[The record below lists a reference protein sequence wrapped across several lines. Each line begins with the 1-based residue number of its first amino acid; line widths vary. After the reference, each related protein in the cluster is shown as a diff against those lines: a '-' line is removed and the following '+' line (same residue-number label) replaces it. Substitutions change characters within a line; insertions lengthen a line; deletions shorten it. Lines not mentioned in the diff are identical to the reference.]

1 MARVTR
7 GMAAH
12 RRHKKILKL
21 ARGFRGRTGF
31 KVAKQWVVRSMAFST
46 AHRKAKK
53 RDFRRLWIAR
63 INAAARMNGMSYNRF
78 MYGLKI
84 AEVNVN
90 RKMMAE
96 MAINDPQ
103 AFTALVDLAKNKVE
117 AQSVTAAKA

>member
-1 MARVTR
+1 MARVKR

-12 RRHKKILKL
+12 SRHKKVIKL

-46 AHRKAKK
+46 IHRKAKK

-78 MYGLKI
+78 MYGLKL
-84 AEVNVN
+84 ANVNVN

-96 MAINDPQ
+96 MAISDPA

-117 AQSVTAAKA
+117 AQTVSSANA